1 MVFFACVHLSGFC
14 HPGLHRLS
22 HVSRLNQVSCFPVIF
37 PRIESGVMRLLHS
50 LLLYGRYYGSVLV
63 NLVTVLVCN
72 VFVCFSVPRLRLFL
86 CVISFRHYKHIIML
100 LNLSSH
106 RLHRHKYIVFT
117 FPSLAVCQFLLC
129 GFKLFKTACETFRPN
144 ILTV

>member
-1 MVFFACVHLSGFC
+1 MSSVNNSALAQQLMGGNRSKISVVIVFTDLIPLNRDGSTSV
-14 HPGLHRLS
+14 PGYYGCDR
-22 HVSRLNQVSCFPVIF
+22 V
-37 PRIESGVMRLLHS
+37 
-50 LLLYGRYYGSVLV
+50 LLLLF
-63 NLVTVLVCN
+63 LCVCN